1 MKLERFMEALYS
13 EMTQLSYHALVG
25 TRKQSVSDAEQLF
38 SSGILEFF
46 ESKGY
51 LEEAKYVRVIRNWR
65 RACDERGLT
74 DDQRSIFNQGFIS
87 YILDELMPWHCQSRD
102 FSLLEVNR

>member
-1 MKLERFMEALYS
+1 M
-13 EMTQLSYHALVG
+13 
-25 TRKQSVSDAEQLF
+25 
-38 SSGILEFF
+38 
-46 ESKGY
+46 
-51 LEEAKYVRVIRNWR
+51 RVIINWQ

-74 DDQRSIFNQGFIS
+74 DDQRSIFNQGIIS